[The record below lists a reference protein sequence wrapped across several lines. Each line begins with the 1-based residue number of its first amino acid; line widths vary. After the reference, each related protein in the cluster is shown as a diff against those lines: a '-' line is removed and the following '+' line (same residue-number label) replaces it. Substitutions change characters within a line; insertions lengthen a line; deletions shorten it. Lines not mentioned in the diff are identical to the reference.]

1 MVLILKLTAICQ
13 CPIRRLM
20 TAEMIKTELRDHL
33 VRRSAWGKGH
43 KINVSYQLR
52 FSSFVRYQLK
62 LGPFAVIC

>member
-1 MVLILKLTAICQ
+1 
-13 CPIRRLM
+13 M
-20 TAEMIKTELRDHL
+20 TAEMIQTELRDHL

-62 LGPFAVIC
+62 LGPFAVICWNFVHLSVISEKAVTF